1 MEGIIIVIIIIIA
14 FNLLNLFLKVVRRE
28 RGDQRKD
35 TPIGID
41 YPTVDE
47 VEVKKPE
54 YETFDQNSGDKN
66 HNEYMDAANDY
77 AVSSP
82 GESVKPSGLASNLKK
97 ILGQKESLAGAVIV
111 HEILNH
117 PPSMQKRR

>member
-14 FNLLNLFLKVVRRE
+14 FNLLNLFLKVT
-28 RGDQRKD
+28 RGKRGGQRKD
-35 TPIGID
+35 ISTGID

-54 YETFDQNSGDKN
+54 FTTSNQESGDEKRDK
-66 HNEYMDAANDY
+66 YTGIANDH

-82 GESVKPSGLASNLKK
+82 GESVKPSDVASNLKK
-97 ILGQKESLAGAVIV
+97 MLGQKESLAAAVIV

-117 PPSMQKRR
+117 PPAIRRRK